1 MEGIQSFFF
10 GLPPET
16 QWFVAII
23 GLLTVWF
30 HISFN
35 QRTINNGQT
44 ILTTVGIFAT
54 FFAIA
59 HGLSN
64 FDESKVQESVPSL
77 LSALKT
83 AFWASVVGVGG
94 ALTLKLRDHLF
105 GFLRASKDH
114 ETPED
119 VTVADLAA
127 HLKSIQLALADS
139 NEGSLLSQLKLS
151 RQDTNDRLDALRAAQ
166 TEALSKM
173 SEMGSRALVEALRD
187 VIKDFNTRITEQF
200 GDNFK
205 QLNMAVGQ
213 LLVWQ
218 DSYKA
223 TVESTVSR
231 LSEVTELSKRASDHY
246 AVLVEKAGAFS
257 KIANDLSSLL
267 NALEAEKQQL
277 QRLSE
282 GLAHLL
288 KEASA
293 SLPTVERKFVQ
304 LSQELANSVTRNQE
318 IVGSALTDSV
328 KLLTETVASN
338 QRTLSTTLAE
348 SARQTTELVAKTKE
362 QVTILDTALSEE
374 LRKSLESLGRQ
385 LAALSEK
392 FVSDYTPLT
401 DKLRRLVEVGNLGR

>member
-1 MEGIQSFFF
+1 MENLRSFFL
-10 GLPPET
+10 GLPTET

-23 GLLTVWF
+23 GLLTLYF
-30 HISFN
+30 HVVFN
-35 QRTINNGQT
+35 NRAINNGPT
-44 ILTTVGIFAT
+44 ILTTIGIFAT

-59 HGLSN
+59 HGLSA
-64 FDESKVQESVPSL
+64 FDSSKVQESVPSL
-77 LSALKT
+77 LAALKT
-83 AFWASVVGVGG
+83 AFWASVIGVGG
-94 ALTLKLRDHLF
+94 ALTLKLRDQVF
-105 GFLRASKDH
+105 GHIRDRSDAKS
-114 ETPED
+114 PED

-127 HLKSIQLALADS
+127 HLKSIQLALADQ

-151 RQDTNDRLDALRAAQ
+151 RQDSNDRLDALRAAQ
-166 TEALSKM
+166 TEALARM

-205 QLNMAVGQ
+205 QLNLAVGQ

-218 DSYKA
+218 EGYKA
-223 TVESTVSR
+223 TVETTVSR
-231 LSEVTELSKRASDHY
+231 LNEVTELSKRSTENY
-246 AVLVEKAGAFS
+246 AALVDKAGVFT
-257 KIANDLSSLL
+257 KIATDLSSVLT
-267 NALEAEKQQL
+267 ALETEKVQL
-277 QRLSE
+277 QRMSE

-293 SLPTVERKFVQ
+293 SLPAVEKKFVQ

-318 IVGSALTDSV
+318 LVGSALTEGA
-328 KLLTETVASN
+328 KLLTEAVTSN
-338 QRTLSTTLAE
+338 QKTLSSTLAD